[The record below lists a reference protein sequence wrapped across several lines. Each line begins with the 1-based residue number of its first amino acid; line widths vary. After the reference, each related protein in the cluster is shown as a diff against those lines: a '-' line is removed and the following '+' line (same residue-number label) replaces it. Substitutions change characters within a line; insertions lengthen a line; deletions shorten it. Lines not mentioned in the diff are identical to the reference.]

1 MVEEDMGE
9 VIILDIQDIDLL
21 IKNVI
26 IRPNTL
32 INNISKML
40 C

>member
-32 INNISKML
+32 INNI
-40 C
+40 

>member
-9 VIILDIQDIDLL
+9 AIILDMQDIDLL
-21 IKNVI
+21 IKDVI

-32 INNISKML
+32 INNF
-40 C
+40 